1 MRQVD
6 LNADLGEEVT
16 DDATLLTLVTS
27 ANVACGYHA
36 GTPVTMRGVCAEAA
50 RLGVAVGAQVSY
62 ADRENFGRVARDV
75 PRDLLTEQVA
85 DQVGTLTAI
94 AVEEGVAVSYVKA
107 HGALYHR
114 VREDAEQA
122 AAVLAGSG
130 HLPVLG
136 QHGVLLDL
144 ATGAGRATYR
154 EGFADRAYRG
164 DALVP
169 RDEPGALI
177 EDVEAIAAQ
186 AVDLVPQGRLD
197 LRARRQPERRRGRA
211 SRPTGAHRRR
221 DRAGGPVVIAEAVRE
236 ALADGRPVVALES
249 TIFTHGLPRPR
260 NVEVALKAEDD
271 LRAAGVE
278 PATIG
283 VLRGVPTVGL
293 TADQIRELGADDDV
307 IKVSLRDLPIAAAQ
321 RRSGG
326 TTVAGT
332 AFLAARAGIA
342 VFATGGLGGVH
353 RGAAETFDESADL
366 PVLAQT
372 PILMVS
378 AGVKS
383 ILDVGA
389 SLERL
394 ETLSITLV
402 GYRTTRFPGF
412 YLADSGFAIDY
423 SVDDPQQAA
432 DLVRARDA
440 LGVPGA
446 ILVANPVPAE
456 HQLDPAEHD
465 RVLGEALA
473 AMDAEGIGGHDAT
486 PYLLDRVQRATEGRS
501 LDVNVAV
508 YENNVALAGAIAR
521 ALADDLAG

>member
-1 MRQVD
+1 
-6 LNADLGEEVT
+6 
-16 DDATLLTLVTS
+16 
-27 ANVACGYHA
+27 
-36 GTPVTMRGVCAEAA
+36 
-50 RLGVAVGAQVSY
+50 
-62 ADRENFGRVARDV
+62 
-75 PRDLLTEQVA
+75 
-85 DQVGTLTAI
+85 
-94 AVEEGVAVSYVKA
+94 
-107 HGALYHR
+107 
-114 VREDAEQA
+114 
-122 AAVLAGSG
+122 
-130 HLPVLG
+130 
-136 QHGVLLDL
+136 
-144 ATGAGRATYR
+144 
-154 EGFADRAYRG
+154 
-164 DALVP
+164 
-169 RDEPGALI
+169 
-177 EDVEAIAAQ
+177 
-186 AVDLVPQGRLD
+186 
-197 LRARRQPERRRGRA
+197 
-211 SRPTGAHRRR
+211 
-221 DRAGGPVVIAEAVRE
+221 VVIADAVRE

-283 VLRGVPTVGL
+283 VLGGVPTVGL
-293 TADQIRELGADDDV
+293 TADQIRELGADDDA

-353 RGAAETFDESADL
+353 RGASETFDESADL

-372 PILMVS
+372 SILMVS

-432 DLVRARDA
+432 DLVRARDV

-446 ILVANPVPAE
+446 ILVANPVPAD

-473 AMDAEGIGGHDAT
+473 AMDAEGVGGHDAT

-508 YENNVALAGAIAR
+508 YENNVALAGAIAK
-521 ALADDLAG
+521 ALADAPAG